1 MKSLKNLWDTLR
13 PKLNHF
19 NEKYLKKQATY
30 IQQRHYILETQTVA
44 NNKENQIVDKTDVR
58 QDEVQDNANDTE
70 KYLNT
75 PPQVQNHLQNEQIFN
90 KELYESLRNKFTI
103 NYMKYKNLTGME
115 QN

>member
-1 MKSLKNLWDTLR
+1 MKHKR
-13 PKLNHF
+13 
-19 NEKYLKKQATY
+19 
-30 IQQRHYILETQTVA
+30 VA